1 LRKLVGL
8 PIIRPEQQRD
18 VKVNAHLTLGFIYY
32 ELGYYREAISHL
44 RNIPVNHKDYPRAL
58 LVRSWSSIKMN
69 DFQSAVITLNELI
82 KKFDDSEYGEEA
94 HFLLG
99 QSYLKLEFYDFA
111 VQEYDYII
119 RKYPEG
125 NNVADR
131 VALVELGLREQQ
143 KALEQLKVQLLVLE
157 SKLIDSIRLDGAGQ
171 VPKYIQD
178 HYDHLAKSRDDLVD
192 SMLAERR
199 IFEEVSQKVEQV
211 RSDITRMESR
221 RHWRAYAEYG
231 KARALF
237 LKGMPR

>member
-1 LRKLVGL
+1 MRKLVGL
-8 PIIRPEQQRD
+8 PILRPEQRE
-18 VKVNAHLTLGFIYY
+18 VKINAHLTLGFIYY

-44 RNIPVNHKDYPRAL
+44 RNLPENHKDYPQAL
-58 LVRSWSSIKMN
+58 LVRSWASIKLN

-82 KKFDDSEYGEEA
+82 KKFDDSEFGEEA

-99 QSYLKLEFYDFA
+99 QSYLRLEFYDFA

-131 VALVELGLREQQ
+131 VALVELGLREQE
-143 KALEQLKVQLLVLE
+143 KSLEQLKVQLLVLE
-157 SKLIDSIRLDGAGQ
+157 SKLLDSIRLDGAGQ

-178 HYDHLAKSRDDLVD
+178 HYAQLAKSRDELVD
-192 SMLAERR
+192 SILTERR
-199 IFEEVSQKVEQV
+199 IFEEVSQKVDQV

-231 KARALF
+231 KTRALF